1 MQEALQIKED
11 GNPIK
16 EYLTA
21 HPGVCKYRAAK
32 ALKLSP
38 AEIYAWY
45 QEELAEEAK
54 QKKEEAEKLRS
65 KKHDN

>member
-1 MQEALQIKED
+1 MQEALKTTEGGSLIT
-11 GNPIK
+11 

-32 ALKLSP
+32 ALGFSP

-45 QEELAEEAK
+45 QEELAEEANK
-54 QKKEEAEKLRS
+54 KKEEAEKLRS
-65 KKHDN
+65 KKNDD